1 MPLCHILAAHPG
13 SYLGTFYDYSETMPS
28 YMDREATKKMYNS
41 LTVSLAPL
49 PLLGLKFSIF
59 RRRSRREALPL
70 APSRPQQR
78 CRRTVEQRPDEVRR
92 VAVRRAVDVVAALA
106 EVEVAAVLVKVK
118 DLDDGHAAL

>member
-1 MPLCHILAAHPG
+1 
-13 SYLGTFYDYSETMPS
+13 
-28 YMDREATKKMYNS
+28 MYNS

-49 PLLGLKFSIF
+49 PLLGLQLSVF
-59 RRRSRREALPL
+59 RCRSRRETLSL

-78 CRRTVEQRPDEVRR
+78 RRRAVEQGPDEVRR

-106 EVEVAAVLVKVK
+106 EVEVAAVLVEVE